1 MWNNVY
7 GAGQR
12 AEGVTTDTT
21 HGLGQTIKIK
31 LSNFARIST
40 IFWLAVF
47 GQRWLSS
54 PNLSASHRLGSVHFS
69 DFSDSAQ
76 QTYNP

>member
-1 MWNNVY
+1 MFNFNFEMWNNVY
-7 GAGQR
+7 GQVRG
-12 AEGVTTDTT
+12 EGVTTDTT

-54 PNLSASHRLGSVHFS
+54 PNLSAS
-69 DFSDSAQ
+69 D
-76 QTYNP
+76 